1 MNLVADEGVDWPIV
15 ERLRADGHDVLYVAE
30 LLPGVP
36 DDEVLDQANARDAVL
51 LTADKDFG
59 ELIFRQRR
67 LHGGVILLRLAGLTN
82 VTKAMLVA
90 EVCRERATE
99 RVGAFS
105 VVAPDQVRIRRR
117 R

>member
-15 ERLRADGHDVLYVAE
+15 ERLRADGHDVLYVAD

-36 DDEVLDQANARDAVL
+36 DDEVLNQANARDAVL

-59 ELIFRQRR
+59 ELIFRQGRV
-67 LHGGVILLRLAGLTN
+67 HGGVLLLRLAGLTN

-90 EVCRERATE
+90 EVCRERAAE
-99 RVGAFS
+99 LVGAFS
-105 VVAPDQVRIRRR
+105 VVAPGQVRIRRR